1 MSEPMMRLLAD
12 LPAAD
17 PDPARAERTRLR
29 GRARFARVQ
38 RASGTTAPGPRGR
51 TVLLWQPL
59 IAVLSVAYFA
69 AAVVQ
74 AFRAY
79 AVP

>member
-1 MSEPMMRLLAD
+1 MSEPMTGLLAD
-12 LPAAD
+12 LQLAD
-17 PDPARAERTRLR
+17 PDPARSERTRTR
-29 GRARFARVQ
+29 CRARLARAQ
-38 RASGTTAPGPRGR
+38 RASGTPAPGPRGR

-69 AAVVQ
+69 AAIVQ
-74 AFRAY
+74 ALRAY